1 MKNRIRRLSIIAMM
15 TIFFILASVVA
26 ISSQTITDSKKGF
39 NVTGYPIVKDPIT
52 ITIVAQHD
60 IAKGQKK
67 YSEMDLFKKLEK
79 KTNIKINWI
88 EIPGSAW
95 AEKKNLIFA
104 SGDLPDAFWGNGID
118 DTDIISNMDNLVPL
132 NDLIDKYAPNIK
144 KIFNVR
150 PETKTVVTAY
160 NENIYSLFQ
169 VRETY
174 FPATRTVMGINK
186 KWLDKLGL
194 QIPKTTDELL
204 MVLRKFKSGDPNGNG
219 KQDEIPLTFMYA
231 MGSGSVRNPSDLFP
245 PFGVYDNTSNS
256 VLTYHLMTRNKEV
269 IFTPIDLGYKEAMK
283 WLNKLYSEGLLDK
296 EAYTHTQNTYYAK
309 TRSMDDLV
317 GVVVDWTIN
326 SAVGSD
332 RERDFVQLPPLS
344 GPKGDK
350 GWTVVS
356 GSQIARNKFLI
367 TKKNKY
373 PEATMRWVDE
383 FYEPYTSLETFCGPI
398 GQMYTLN
405 AKGVMV
411 PTVPPKD
418 MNFESW
424 KWGNAP
430 ADSAPFAALKEY
442 ESMILPTESQI
453 RRYNAELVVQPY
465 LQKDPYPN
473 FFFSNDDTEALKEI
487 MPEINSY
494 VQMMQA
500 NFVTDGGIDAKWDN
514 YVQNL
519 KNMRLD
525 EAMAIFTRV
534 YKKSLTKK

>member
-1 MKNRIRRLSIIAMM
+1 MKRRFRRFSLIALVPLFLM
-15 TIFFILASVVA
+15 TMSAFEAFA
-26 ISSQTITDSKKGF
+26 QTSPEGRKGF
-39 NVTGYPIVKDPIT
+39 NATGYPIVNEPIT

-67 YSEMDLFKKLEK
+67 YSEMELFKELEK
-79 KTNIKINWI
+79 KTNVRINWI

-95 AEKKNLIFA
+95 AEKKNLMFA

-118 DTDIISNMDNLVPL
+118 DTDIIANMDNLVSL
-132 NDLIDKYAPNIK
+132 NDLIEKYGPNIK
-144 KIFNVR
+144 KVFATR
-150 PETKTVVTAY
+150 PETKSVVTAY
-160 NENIYSLFQ
+160 NDNIYSLFQ

-174 FPATRTVMGINK
+174 FPATRTVIGINK
-186 KWLDKLGL
+186 RWLDKFGL
-194 QIPKTTDELL
+194 PIPKTTDELL
-204 MVLRKFKSGDPNGNG
+204 AALRKFKTGDANGNG

-231 MGSGSVRNPSDLFP
+231 MGSGSVRNPSDLFA

-256 VLTYHLMTRNKEV
+256 ILTYHLMTRNKQV
-269 IFTPIDLGYKEAMK
+269 VFTPMDPGYKEAMK
-283 WLNKLYSEGLLDK
+283 WLARLYSEGLLDK
-296 EAYTHTQNTYYAK
+296 EAYTNTSNTYYAK
-309 TRSMDDLV
+309 TRSADDKV
-317 GVVVDWTIN
+317 GVVIDWTIN

-332 RERDFVQLPPLS
+332 REKDFVQLPPLA

-350 GWTVVS
+350 GWTIVS
-356 GSQIARNKFLI
+356 GSQIARNKFVI
-367 TKKNKY
+367 TKKNKNL
-373 PEATMRWVDE
+373 EATMRWVDE
-383 FYEPYTSLETFCGPI
+383 FYSPTTSLETFCGPI
-398 GQMYTLN
+398 GEMYKLD

-411 PTVPPKD
+411 PNEAPKD

-442 ESMILPTESQI
+442 ESMILPTASQI
-453 RRYNAELVVQPY
+453 GRYKAEVVVQPY

-473 FFFSNDDTEALKEI
+473 FLFSSSDIEVLKEI

-500 NFVTDGGIDAKWDN
+500 SFVTEGNVDSRWDG
-514 YVQNL
+514 YVQKF

-525 EAMAIFTRV
+525 EAMAIFSKA
-534 YKKSLTKK
+534 YKKYLAAK